1 MPFFKQLCS
10 NLQNFNWDITLH
22 GLPATAELFCLP
34 EYHYHIFHKAK
45 LHIIYVNLLLT
56 SVFKDPFHH
65 LPSMFQQ
72 LNPTERSAPHWVAF
86 PFPFWGRQ
94 MDAWLFYYAN
104 CILWRLHNK
113 KNSHNTICQLPI
125 LVRICRTKTPGLRW
139 TEWGRHGLTVLDGAL
154 MKSGADQVLCCP
166 QAAVCDQLLLDK
178 LYMTQHRQH
187 CRDTQ

>member
-72 LNPTERSAPHWVAF
+72 LNPSERSAPHWVAF

-113 KNSHNTICQLPI
+113 KQPQYNMSITHFSPNLSNKNARFKVNWMGQTWVDSVGWSTDE
-125 LVRICRTKTPGLRW
+125 VRCWPGAVLSTGCSMWRT
-139 TEWGRHGLTVLDGAL
+139 
-154 MKSGADQVLCCP
+154 
-166 QAAVCDQLLLDK
+166 AAG
-178 LYMTQHRQH
+178 
-187 CRDTQ
+187 